1 MTSRYWVIL
10 GLCALGSSARAA
22 EVSGT
27 FSALIDAR
35 QRSVARLTNVSQANQ
50 YGQLVAD
57 TVNDDPLYGLATL
70 QVDKLTTALDE
81 SRVVLMGWGRLQMAP
96 KPSGDDPGGLRRAGY
111 DLDKSSADLQL
122 GYLELRKGNLHMRLG
137 RQHLLEGVDRM
148 LMIDGIDVG
157 YHTSIGVGLSAF
169 YGWLVKREMK
179 DVNGEWAAGGRI
191 SYRLGLNGEVG
202 VSYSQRQN
210 EGEVDFAEVGIDGF
224 YNFGKARVI
233 GLAVIGPVEKALA
246 EARLAVS
253 VPLQKNLL
261 VTLDG
266 LRIRPD
272 LLIPRTSIFSVFS
285 EGNHDEL
292 GGDVSYDPSP
302 FYNVGVE
309 GHMIRRAGGDLQDD
323 LTYSANTGWR
333 GSVRASTFREASHR
347 NQIGIEARR
356 MSEKDNGYWRG
367 RVFTVLQVLEP
378 LRITADA
385 YGYLYDEK
393 VNAENKAIVGQ
404 LSGVFDIAKAFRVA
418 ATVSAGSTPYAK
430 QQVEGWLRLAY
441 GYETDLAREY
451 VP

>member
-10 GLCALGSSARAA
+10 GLCALGSTARAA

-35 QRSVARLTNVSQANQ
+35 QRGAARLTNNTTTP
-50 YGQLVAD
+50 LVAD

-81 SRVVLMGWGRLQMAP
+81 SRLVLMGWGRLQAAP
-96 KPSGDDPGGLRRAGY
+96 KPSASDDPGGLLRAAH
-111 DLDKSSADLQL
+111 DIDKSSADLQL
-122 GYLELRKGNLHMRLG
+122 GYLQLRKGELYARVG

-157 YHTSIGVGLSAF
+157 YHTPFGVGASAF
-169 YGWLVKREMK
+169 FGWVVKREMK
-179 DVNGEWAAGGRI
+179 DVSGEWAAGGRL

-210 EGEVDFAEVGIDGF
+210 EGEVDFSEVGIDGF
-224 YNFGKARVI
+224 YNFSMARVI
-233 GLAVIGPVEKALA
+233 GLAVVGPVEKALA

-253 VPLQKNLL
+253 IPAQKNLM
-261 VTLDG
+261 VTVDG

-272 LLIPRTSIFSVFS
+272 MLIPRTSIFSVFA
-285 EGNHDEL
+285 EDNHDEV
-292 GGDVSYDPSP
+292 GGDVQYAPTP
-302 FYNVGVE
+302 FYAVGLE
-309 GHMIRRAGGDLQDD
+309 GHFLRSGGGTNRDGTKYDADL
-323 LTYSANTGWR
+323 GWR
-333 GSVRASTFREASHR
+333 GTVRASTYREASHR
-347 NQIGIEARR
+347 SQIGIEARR
-356 MSEKDNGYWRG
+356 LSEKENGYWRG
-367 RVFTVLQVLEP
+367 RVFTTLQVLQA
-378 LRITADA
+378 LRIAADA

-404 LSGVFDIAKAFRVA
+404 LSSIIDINRSFRVA
-418 ATVSAGSTPYAK
+418 ATVSAGSTPFAK
-430 QQVEGWLRLAY
+430 QQVEGWLRLGY